1 MEVMFQ
7 DLVTS
12 IGVSVQ
18 KARRAIED
26 AAMEL
31 YFQGYET
38 DGADQPVYTPIQRRI
53 RLPMG
58 TASGKILEVP
68 VTALYHHNT
77 MELDSVTVKLK
88 FLPCGVSQDGEKE
101 DLRLEI
107 KSPESGEQPES
118 PYSELSLSFQSA
130 CAPEGMSRVNEHSLK
145 PLSR

>member
-7 DLVTS
+7 DLITS

-18 KARRAIED
+18 EARRAIED

-31 YFQGYET
+31 YFQGYEK
-38 DGADQPVYTPIQRRI
+38 DSADQPVYTPIQRRI
-53 RLPMG
+53 RLPLG

-68 VTALYHHNT
+68 VTALYHHNV

-88 FLPCGVSQDGEKE
+88 FLPCGVSQGNEKK
-101 DLRLEI
+101 DLLLDI
-107 KSPESGEQPES
+107 KSPENEEEPEL

-130 CAPEGMSRVNEHSLK
+130 SAPEGMARVNEHSLK
-145 PLSR
+145 PLP